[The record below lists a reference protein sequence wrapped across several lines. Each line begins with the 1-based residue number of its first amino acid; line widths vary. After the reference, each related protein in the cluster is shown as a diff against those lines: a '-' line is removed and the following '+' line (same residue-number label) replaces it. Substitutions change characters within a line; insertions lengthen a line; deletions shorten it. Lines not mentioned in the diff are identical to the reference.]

1 MRKRRFIPFLSSLP
15 AAEVLY
21 ISNYYLMMELKPIS
35 ACLPFTLKTA
45 SSCPPSSEEQAC
57 SPEPH
62 SQHLALTIS
71 RPGFPYPSEH
81 LPSTHSS
88 LLAFWYI
95 KLSSSL
101 RERLC
106 PMQSGRC
113 ACVVQPAFLCKP
125 TPELVTSHS
134 LHVVDISVVAAAPI
148 GWLCSAFRIHPGWR
162 RSCVHLPP

>member
-1 MRKRRFIPFLSSLP
+1 
-15 AAEVLY
+15 
-21 ISNYYLMMELKPIS
+21 MELKPIS
-35 ACLPFTLKTA
+35 APVSLSPLEDSEQLP
-45 SSCPPSSEEQAC
+45 SSSEEQAC

-71 RPGFPYPSEH
+71 RPGFPYPLSEH

-148 GWLCSAFRIHPGWR
+148 GWLCSAFRIHPGCGDGLCPPASR
-162 RSCVHLPP
+162 ALGLPSRLSPPLMTSFPTGPNSG